1 MEAFVHPSALASRR
15 NGAGHQGAS
24 AIMVSATPA
33 GRTPDGAS
41 TAPPPD
47 WLHYTPR
54 PGCRDEA
61 FAPDGSVRAPWR
73 AFLERLGA
81 LGPDEM
87 TRRADRT
94 RRLIRDN
101 GVTYTATWDPA
112 GLDRPWPLDPVPLIL
127 DEPDWIE
134 IERAA
139 IQRAHLLNAILADLY
154 GPRHLL
160 AEGALPPALIHG
172 NPAFL
177 RPLVGAR
184 PHDGRFVHVLA
195 LDLARAPDGRWW
207 VVDHRGE
214 VPSGIGYALE
224 NRVIVNRVL
233 PEILRDMPVHRLA
246 SHLRLMREGL
256 IARAPRTR
264 ENPRVVLW
272 TPGALNET
280 YFEHIYLARYLGFTL
295 VEGEDL
301 TVRDGRVYLKT
312 LEGLQPV
319 DVILRRNESSFCDP
333 LELRSDSALGAPGLV
348 EAAHGGTV
356 ALANALGSGLIEAPA
371 LMAFLPG
378 LCRRLLGSD
387 LLMPSVATWWCG
399 QPHERDHAVSALDR
413 LALRPSYNAAAP
425 LLHGA
430 DLTPDERETLRAD
443 IMARPHAWTAQET
456 VTPSTTPVWRDGRL
470 VPRALVL
477 RVHVVADGGDGYAVI
492 PGGLARVAGT
502 ADRHAVSM
510 ESGAGGKD
518 TWVLSEHPI
527 GLPARGRSED
537 RAVRVVRGA
546 RDLPSRVADDLFWLG
561 RYVERCDGTTRLLR
575 AMVGRLTEAGAGSPE
590 LGVLLDMLWRLGH
603 PPFTQPAGSGA
614 ASQDATVRAILAANM
629 EPLNPGGLAAL
640 ALNVHRIGLR
650 VRDRLSVDTWR
661 AIDALIEAL
670 GLGAHAH
677 AFPLPPGDRA
687 ARVPT
692 RHGPM
697 TPEDAAGRL
706 SRTLMPLQ
714 VMAGLASENMTRGLG
729 WRFLDTGRR
738 IDRALLMLDIFQ
750 GIVLTTGE
758 TRTAALDAALELG
771 DSAMT
776 YRARY
781 LDAPRFVP
789 AMDVLL
795 ADESNPRSLA
805 YQLARL
811 SSHMD
816 SLAPDQAFGLR
827 TREQRLAMRLLGITR
842 TVDLESMRLDDQHGE
857 PGSNPAGIESRASG
871 GDFND
876 AGAGIMPPPADI
888 SNLLRLLRDLLNA
901 LSDSLA
907 RQYFAHAVE
916 TRQASPP
923 RGPATGM
930 DGGGGA
936 DAIPDRDYPRDRP

>member
-1 MEAFVHPSALASRR
+1 M
-15 NGAGHQGAS
+15 AS
-24 AIMVSATPA
+24 AISSGAGTGADDSNPHSAPL
-33 GRTPDGAS
+33 
-41 TAPPPD
+41 PD
-47 WLHYTPR
+47 WLRYSPPSDR
-54 PGCRDEA
+54 FDEA
-61 FAPDGSVRAPWR
+61 FAADGSVRPHWQGFMA
-73 AFLERLGA
+73 RLA
-81 LGPDEM
+81 ELGPDEM
-87 TRRADRT
+87 RRRADRT

-160 AEGALPPALIHG
+160 AEGALPPALVHG

-184 PHDGRFVHVLA
+184 PHDGRFLHVLA

-207 VVDHRGE
+207 AVEHRGE

-246 SHLRLMREGL
+246 AHLQIMRDGL
-256 IARAPRTR
+256 ISRAPQTR
-264 ENPRVVLW
+264 EHPRVVLW

-280 YFEHIYLARYLGFTL
+280 YFEHIYLARYMGFTL

-301 TVRDGRVYLKT
+301 TVRDGRVFLKT
-312 LEGLQPV
+312 LEGLHPV

-356 ALANALGSGLIEAPA
+356 ALANALGSGLIEAPG

-378 LCRRLLGSD
+378 LCRRLLGAD

-399 QPHERDHAVSALDR
+399 QPREREQTLANLERLSVRSAFNASGP
-413 LALRPSYNAAAP
+413 ALRA
-425 LLHGA
+425 A
-430 DLTPDERETLRAD
+430 DLDPGQRDALRAD
-443 IMARPHAWTAQET
+443 ILARPHAWAGQET
-456 VTPSTTPVWRDGRL
+456 VTPSTTPVWQDGRL
-470 VPRALVL
+470 VPRSLVL
-477 RVHVVADGGDGYAVI
+477 RVHVVADGDGYVVI
-492 PGGLARVAGT
+492 PGGLARVAGA
-502 ADRHAVSM
+502 ADSAAVSM
-510 ESGAGGKD
+510 ESGGGGKD
-518 TWVLSEHPI
+518 TWVLSAQPI
-527 GLPARGRSED
+527 GLPARGRSDE
-537 RAVRVVRGA
+537 RAIKVVRGA

-575 AMVGRLTEAGAGSPE
+575 AMVGRFTEVGTGSPE
-590 LGVLLDMLWRLGH
+590 LGVLLNMLWRLGH
-603 PPFTQPAGSGA
+603 PPFSNPTGA
-614 ASQDATVRAILAANM
+614 DPVSQDRAVRSVLSANM
-629 EPLNPGGLAAL
+629 DPLNPGGLASL

-670 GLGAHAH
+670 GLGTYAH
-677 AFPLPPGDRA
+677 AFPLPPGERSA
-687 ARVPT
+687 EASRPQ
-692 RHGPM
+692 GPM

-714 VMAGLASENMTRGLG
+714 VMAGLANENMTRGLG

-738 IDRALLMLDIFQ
+738 IDRALMMLDVFE
-750 GIVLTTGE
+750 GIAQTTGE
-758 TRTAALDAALELG
+758 DRTAALEAALELG

-781 LDAPRFVP
+781 LDAPRIIPV
-789 AMDVLL
+789 MDVLL

-811 SSHMD
+811 SLHTD

-827 TREQRLAMRLLGITR
+827 THEQRLAMRLLGITR
-842 TVDLESMRLDDQHGE
+842 TVDMDRMNLE
-857 PGSNPAGIESRASG
+857 A
-871 GDFND
+871 D
-876 AGAGIMPPPADI
+876 AGPSATEPNPQPGDVTAMPPPEDLP
-888 SNLLRLLRDLLNA
+888 SLLRLVRDLLNA

-916 TRQASPP
+916 TRQSSPP
-923 RGPATGM
+923 RSER
-930 DGGGGA
+930 
-936 DAIPDRDYPRDRP
+936 PDPPRGRP